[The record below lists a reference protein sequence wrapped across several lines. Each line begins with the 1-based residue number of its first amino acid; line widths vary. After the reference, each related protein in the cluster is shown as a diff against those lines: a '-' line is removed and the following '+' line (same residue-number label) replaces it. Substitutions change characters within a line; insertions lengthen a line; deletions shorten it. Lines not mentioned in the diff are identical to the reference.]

1 MQNNIVDLIRF
12 AAEHHASDLHLVVNY
27 PPFLRVN
34 GDIKVIQEAERLT
47 PDGIQRALEGLA
59 TPAQLEEFRHALELD
74 FSESLPQIGRIRCN
88 AARQRG
94 AISMAIRLL
103 PPQIPSID
111 ELSLPQ
117 ICKELAMYP
126 RGLVVISGPTGAGK
140 STTLAAMINHINVNT
155 ASHIVSIEDP
165 IEYTYKNMNSAISQ
179 RELGSDTHSF
189 ADALKHVLRQDPD
202 VIMVGEMRDLDT
214 AAAVLSIA
222 ESGHLVL
229 TTGHAT
235 SAYQCVE
242 RVIDLFPPEQR
253 YLAQIR
259 LASLIVGVLCQILVP
274 RADGSGR
281 IVAVETMLG
290 NVAVK
295 NLIREGKIYQLSNV
309 IRTGSLEGMETLD
322 QALVRLYLRGM
333 VSLESVGSFCN
344 DREEVERLIGK
355 VPVLAHAVSRP
366 RVPEPS
372 KALSS

>member
-1 MQNNIVDLIRF
+1 VQNNIVDLIRF
-12 AAEHHASDLHLVVNY
+12 AAEHHASDLHMVVNY
-27 PPFLRVN
+27 PPFLRVD
-34 GDIKVIQEAERLT
+34 GDIKPIQGAEQLT
-47 PDGIQRALEGLA
+47 AESIQRALEALA

-111 ELSLPQ
+111 DLLLPQ

-165 IEYTYKNMNSAISQ
+165 IEYTYANMNSAISQ

-189 ADALKHVLRQDPD
+189 SDALKHVLRQDPD
-202 VIMVGEMRDLDT
+202 VIMVGEMRDIDT
-214 AAAVLSIA
+214 ASAVLSIA

-235 SAYQCVE
+235 SAYQCIE

-355 VPVLAHAVSRP
+355 VPVLAHVESRP
-366 RVPEPS
+366 RVRETNR
-372 KALSS
+372 ALSS

>member
-1 MQNNIVDLIRF
+1 MQNIVDLIRF
-12 AAEHHASDLHLVVNY
+12 SAEQHASDLHLVVNY

-34 GDIKVIQEAERLT
+34 GDIKAIQGAERLT
-47 PDGIQRALEGLA
+47 PESIQRALEGLA

-74 FSESLPQIGRIRCN
+74 FSESLPQLGRIRCN

-103 PPQIPSID
+103 PPEIPNID
-111 ELSLPQ
+111 ELLLPQ

-155 ASHIVSIEDP
+155 ASHIISIEDP
-165 IEYTYKNMNSAISQ
+165 IEYTYTNLNSAITQ

-202 VIMVGEMRDLDT
+202 VIMVGEMRDIDT

-235 SAYQCVE
+235 SAYQCIE

-295 NLIREGKIYQLSNV
+295 NLIREEIGRAS
-309 IRTGSLEGMETLD
+309 
-322 QALVRLYLRGM
+322 
-333 VSLESVGSFCN
+333 C
-344 DREEVERLIGK
+344 RE
-355 VPVLAHAVSRP
+355 
-366 RVPEPS
+366 RV
-372 KALSS
+372 

>member
-1 MQNNIVDLIRF
+1 MQDIVDLVRI
-12 AAEHHASDLHLVVNY
+12 AKEQGASDLHLVVNY

-34 GDIKVIQEAERLT
+34 GDIKPIQEAERLSAET
-47 PDGIQRALEGLA
+47 IERALEGLA
-59 TPAQLEEFRHALELD
+59 TPAQIEEFHRTLELD
-74 FSESLPQIGRIRCN
+74 FGESLPQLGRIRCN

-94 AISMAIRLL
+94 AISLAIRLL

-111 ELSLPQ
+111 ELHLPQ
-117 ICKELAMYP
+117 TCMELAMYP
-126 RGLVVISGPTGAGK
+126 RGLVIISGPTGAGK
-140 STTLAAMINHINVNT
+140 STTLAAMINHINLNT
-155 ASHIVSIEDP
+155 ASHIISIEDP
-165 IEYTYKNMNSAISQ
+165 IEYTYTNINSAITQ
-179 RELGSDTHSF
+179 RELGADTHSF
-189 ADALKHVLRQDPD
+189 AEALKHVLRQDPD
-202 VIMVGEMRDLDT
+202 VIMVGEMRDVDT

-235 SAYQCVE
+235 SAYQCTE

-274 RADGSGR
+274 LADGSGR
-281 IVAVETMLG
+281 TPAVEVMLG

-309 IRTGSLEGMETLD
+309 IRTSSLEGMETLD

-333 VSLESVGSFCN
+333 ITLESVGSFCN

-355 VPVLAHAVSRP
+355 VPVLVHAESRS
-366 RVPEPS
+366 RVREAS
-372 KALSS
+372 RASSV

>member
-1 MQNNIVDLIRF
+1 VQNIVDLIRI
-12 AAEHHASDLHLVVNY
+12 AVEQHASDLHLVVNY

-34 GDIKVIQEAERLT
+34 GVIKPIQGAERLT
-47 PDGIQRALEGLA
+47 PESVQRALEGLA
-59 TPAQLEEFRHALELD
+59 TPAQLEEFRHAFELD
-74 FSESLPQIGRIRCN
+74 FSESLPHLGRIRCN

-103 PPQIPSID
+103 PPEIPSID
-111 ELSLPQ
+111 ELLLPQ

-155 ASHIVSIEDP
+155 ASHIISIEDP
-165 IEYTYKNMNSAISQ
+165 IEYTYTNLNSAITQ

-309 IRTGSLEGMETLD
+309 IRTSSLEGMETLD

-355 VPVLAHAVSRP
+355 VPVLVHAESRP
-366 RVPEPS
+366 RVPAQS
-372 KALSS
+372 KTLSS